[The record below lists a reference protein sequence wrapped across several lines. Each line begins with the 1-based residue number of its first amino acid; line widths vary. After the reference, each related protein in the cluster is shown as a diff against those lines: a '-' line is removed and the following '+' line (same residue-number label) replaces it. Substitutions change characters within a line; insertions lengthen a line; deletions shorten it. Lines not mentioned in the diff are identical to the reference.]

1 MAASKKQMDY
11 MNKRIKEN
19 YKRYTL
25 AFNKD
30 TQSDVIDYLEAN
42 GPTQTTIVRAIRK
55 LIEEEKNNED

>member
-19 YKRYTL
+19 YKRYNL

-30 TQSDVIDYLEAN
+30 TQSDVIDYLESN

-55 LIEEEKNNED
+55 LIEEEKKNED